1 MLTLTFEKEKED
13 DPSNYGTALLSLV
26 HAKIMEKIILEVIEK
41 HLKDNEVIAQSQYG
55 FMKEVITY

>member
-13 DPSNYGTALLSLV
+13 DLINYGTALLSLV

-41 HLKDNEVIAQSQYG
+41 HLKDSEVIAQSQYG